1 MHSSISTCSDVFN
14 SYHEVLSK
22 LRKEL
27 VDLHDSTQDHIVNEA
42 IIQVSRLIENI
53 VYIKTYICPEIPERY
68 GAIEESTASES
79 KLRKAIYM
87 LEELFRKREK
97 VSKDE
102 VLTELTRI
110 LGDEKRAKRLI
121 RRLIREGELYE
132 PEEGFLAKI

>member
-14 SYHEVLSK
+14 SYHKVLSK

-27 VDLHDSTQDHIVNEA
+27 VDLHDSTQDHRVNEA

-53 VYIKTYICPEIPERY
+53 IYIKTNICPEIPERY
-68 GAIEESTASES
+68 RAIEESTASES

-110 LGDEKRAKRLI
+110 LGDEKKAKRLI